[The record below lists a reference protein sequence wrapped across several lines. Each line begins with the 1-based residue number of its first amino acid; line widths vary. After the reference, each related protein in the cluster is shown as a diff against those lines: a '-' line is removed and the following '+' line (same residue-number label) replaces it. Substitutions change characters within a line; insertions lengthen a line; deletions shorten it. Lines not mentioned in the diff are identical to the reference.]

1 LTIKPLPTNGLQ
13 VEGQGSVQEPRHSR
27 PHDGPTRPSRGILPP
42 RRFKNYA
49 LAMRSFSN
57 DRVNISLLNCQS
69 PRDTAA
75 RVGNYS
81 DFPTRV
87 KLSQPRPSP

>member
-1 LTIKPLPTNGLQ
+1 
-13 VEGQGSVQEPRHSR
+13 
-27 PHDGPTRPSRGILPP
+27 
-42 RRFKNYA
+42 
-49 LAMRSFSN
+49 MRSFSN
-57 DRVNISLLNCQS
+57 DRVNISLLSFQS

-87 KLSQPRPSP
+87 KLSHHTPVALIALLVEEMGLEPTTLGLQSRCSTS